1 MSKLTGEDIK
11 LREQITQ
18 RLIDLREATGLNQS
32 DFAKAHLID
41 RQQVNR
47 WESFEAHRGVTIYTI
62 KKFCALS
69 LINISLQQFFDDPL
83 FK

>member
-1 MSKLTGEDIK
+1 MSKLTEDEIK
-11 LREQITQ
+11 FREQITQ
-18 RLIDLREATGLNQS
+18 RLINLREATGLNQS

-47 WESFEAHRGVTIYTI
+47 WESFAANRGVTIYTI
-62 KKFCALS
+62 KKFCV
-69 LINISLQQFFDDPL
+69 LINIPLHKFFDDPL